1 MTSSRPARRRRLLWL
16 LVIIIAILCWFW
28 PKKVSSESYSYYSS
42 LLCLIA
48 GNPQNTPT
56 DNFST
61 VLQKTI
67 AQSDSDYAL
76 RKGKYDSAAADA
88 VIKHWKTLSTEQQ
101 QQARQDNSVCRQ
113 LMHSGT

>member
-1 MTSSRPARRRRLLWL
+1 MKSSRPARRRRLLWL
-16 LVIIIAILCWFW
+16 LVIIIAIVCWFW

-61 VLQKTI
+61 VLQKP
-67 AQSDSDYAL
+67 L
-76 RKGKYDSAAADA
+76 RSL
-88 VIKHWKTLSTEQQ
+88 ILIT
-101 QQARQDNSVCRQ
+101 
-113 LMHSGT
+113 HSGKENTTVPLLMP

>member
-1 MTSSRPARRRRLLWL
+1 MNLSRPARRRNLLL
-16 LVIIIAILCWFW
+16 LLILLIAIVYWFW

-56 DNFST
+56 NNFTT
-61 VLQKTI
+61 VLQKTV

-76 RKGKYDSAAADA
+76 RKGKYDSAAADT
-88 VIKHWKTLSTEQQ
+88 VIQHWKTLSNEQQ
-101 QQARQDNSVCRQ
+101 LQARQDSSICSQ